1 MARRDH
7 PQKLISLFIFADGGP
22 QVLESSFPYP
32 FVGALRIQEPVILG
46 EPLVWSI

>member
-46 EPLVWSI
+46 EPQIKG

>member
-22 QVLESSFPYP
+22 QVLESSFTYIIT
-32 FVGALRIQEPVILG
+32 AIY
-46 EPLVWSI
+46 